1 MPDFIYQRHL
11 CTAQSPK
18 SGAAKQFAKPS
29 NLQLFSRTDDAYPLR
44 DFIFEGTLVMS

>member
-1 MPDFIYQRHL
+1 MPDFIYPRHL
-11 CTAQSPK
+11 SIAESPE